1 MGKESSRG
9 VSDSFLFRL
18 LEEKRRYY
26 AGRFHEEINVRGMD
40 GDKFLNEQSHLP
52 LSFLKYICGDG
63 RVHIIAEVKKASPS
77 VGRIRQVDEVEQ
89 ALTYVRG
96 GASAI
101 SVLTERKYFGGDISH
116 LQRVVRALRENRFE
130 IPVLR
135 KDFVI
140 FGWEVVEAREA
151 GASSF
156 LLISEALSEDE
167 LAELFLLGKKLGM
180 EPLVECFSYEGM
192 EKIIKVDSKLRRG
205 GQELK
210 LIGINSRNLNTLDV
224 SLERAKK
231 IFLEFRSFLADK
243 VVVAESGIKTK
254 EDILGFLKLGIN
266 VFLVG
271 ETLMRAENPAEKI
284 REFINV

>member
-1 MGKESSRG
+1 MRNESNKD
-9 VSDSFLFRL
+9 VADSFLL
-18 LEEKRRYY
+18 HLIEEKRRQYAEKKLQYQNQYY
-26 AGRFHEEINVRGMD
+26 YH
-40 GDKFLNEQSHLP
+40 SSP
-52 LSFLKYICGDG
+52 PSFLGAICGDG
-63 RVHIIAEVKKASPS
+63 KVHIIAEVKKASPS
-77 VGRIRQVDEVEQ
+77 AGKIKQVDEVEQ

-101 SVLTERKYFGGDISH
+101 SVLTEKKYFGGDISH
-116 LQRVVRALRENRFE
+116 LQKVVRALRERKFE

-140 FGWEVVEAREA
+140 FGWEVMETRKA
-151 GASSF
+151 GASSY

-167 LAELFLLGKKLGM
+167 LLELLLLGRKLGM
-180 EPLVECFSYEGM
+180 EPLVECFSHEGM
-192 EKIIKVDSKLRRG
+192 EKIIKVDSKLRKNG
-205 GQELK
+205 EGIK
-210 LIGINSRNLNTLDV
+210 IIGINSRNLHTLDV

-231 IFLEFRSFLADK
+231 IFLDFKDFLSGK

-271 ETLMRAENPAEKI
+271 ETLMRAENPAKKI
-284 REFINV
+284 REFISDV